1 MEYDL
6 DLFDCDI
13 INNEIIIKK
22 KGTNEIFKYDLIN
35 YNSNILENKIKLK
48 IKELFLNK
56 EQLLKTDLTKTS
68 ILKIKIDD
76 EELYLETFKEILDTI
91 LIKFSAKKLKN
102 ISLFKSRIRD
112 GEGIQSLYYIEK
124 INISYPYLCA
134 NDCKREI
141 LNLIYYLDNKFEIE
155 IRLKNGKN
163 VKFNK

>member
-22 KGTNEIFKYDLIN
+22 KGTDEIFKYDLIN

-76 EELYLETFKEILDTI
+76 EELYLETFKDILDTI

>member
-22 KGTNEIFKYDLIN
+22 KGTDEIFKYDLIN

-76 EELYLETFKEILDTI
+76 EELYLETFKDILDTI

-155 IRLKNGKN
+155 IRLKNGKI

>member
-6 DLFDCDI
+6 DSYECDI
-13 INNEIIIKK
+13 IDNEIIIKK
-22 KGTNEIFKYDLIN
+22 KETEEIFKYTLIN

-48 IKELFLNK
+48 IKEYLYSK

-76 EELYLETFKEILDTI
+76 DDLYLETYKEILDNI

-112 GEGIQSLYYIEK
+112 GEGIQSLYYLEK

-134 NDCKREI
+134 NDCKKEI
-141 LNLIYYLDNKFEIE
+141 LNLIYHIPNTFEIN
-155 IRLKNGKN
+155 IRLKNGKI
-163 VKFNK
+163 VKFIK

>member
-22 KGTNEIFKYDLIN
+22 KGTDEIFKYDLIN

-102 ISLFKSRIRD
+102 ISLFKSIIRD